1 MVIITK
7 NEALNIEACLRS
19 VAFADEVVVLDSGS
33 TDGTA
38 ELARALGAKV
48 AVCAD
53 WPGFG
58 LQKNRAL
65 ALATSDWVLS
75 LDADERVPQDLQDEI
90 RHALA
95 HPSATT
101 CAFEIPRLTQFCG
114 KWIYHCG
121 WTPDHV
127 LRLFRRGHAQFSN
140 DLVHERVVLQNPAL
154 VPARFRCRLLHYSY
168 PSPAHYWRK
177 LEQYSQA
184 WALQSQARGRSSS
197 MGRAIASG
205 AAAFTKSYFL
215 RLGFLDG
222 PMGFAVC
229 AMQAQGAFGKHFTLY
244 CLNQQ
249 NESETP

>member
-19 VAFADEVVVLDSGS
+19 VAFADEVVVLDAGS

-38 ELARALGAKV
+38 DLARALGAHV
-48 AVCAD
+48 TVCAD

-58 LQKNRAL
+58 RQKNRAL

-90 RHALA
+90 RRALA
-95 HPSATT
+95 QPAAASS
-101 CAFEIPRLTQFCG
+101 AFEIPRLTQFCG

-127 LRLFRRGHAQFSN
+127 LRLFLRGQAQFSN
-140 DLVHERVVLQNPAL
+140 DLVHERVVLQSPSL
-154 VPARFRCRLLHYSY
+154 VPARLRCRLLHYSY

-197 MGRAIASG
+197 MARAIASG
-205 AAAFTKSYFL
+205 AAAFIKSYFL

-244 CLNQQ
+244 CLNHQ
-249 NESETP
+249 NEFETP